1 MSRTPRRFPIA
12 FRSCALVMA
21 LVAVIAAASP
31 TGAGAA
37 PSSQQVQDAKDR
49 VASLLAQ
56 LRDAKSK
63 LTAIDQQLTAAAAE
77 VDKDQ
82 AALEKVTADL
92 LDTQRRLKQTQA
104 RYDRI
109 VAQLGDRA
117 ATEFM
122 NGPASN
128 LDFILGATSL
138 GDLSDRIEFV
148 GAVAQ
153 SDADLAHEVASTRN
167 ELQGQRSHLLDVQ
180 KQQSDILARA
190 QAVQKQIDGL
200 FQAEQQIVDGISSK
214 RAEATR
220 IFRRLSKAR
229 QAWLAQQFAG
239 GVYGGGHSNV
249 PVPAGWEHVL
259 ERCPVDGPRSYS
271 DGFGAPRYG
280 GGFHLH
286 AGVDILSPIGTPIV
300 APFAGTAQRAYNTL
314 GGNSEYVYG
323 SRGYV
328 YNAHLSQYSAHSDG
342 PVHAGDVIG
351 YVGDTGDAK
360 GTPHDHFEFHPN
372 VIPSHWPASGYGYAV
387 IGSAVNPYPLLVAA
401 CG

>member
-12 FRSCALVMA
+12 FRSCAAA
-21 LVAVIAAASP
+21 LAVVAVVFMAAP

-37 PSSQQVQDAKDR
+37 PSAQQVQDAKDR
-49 VASLLAQ
+49 VAALLSQ
-56 LRDAKSK
+56 LKAEKSK
-63 LTAIDQQLTAAAAE
+63 LAVINAQLTAAAAE

-82 AALEKVTADL
+82 ATLEKVTADL
-92 LDTQRRLKQTQA
+92 LATQLRIRTAQA
-104 RYDRI
+104 RYDAI
-109 VAQLGDRA
+109 VARLGDRA
-117 ATEFM
+117 ATAFM

-148 GAVAQ
+148 GVVAQ
-153 SDADLAHEVASTRN
+153 SDADLAQEVASTRN
-167 ELQGQRSHLLDVQ
+167 ELLGEKGHLQQVQ
-180 KQQSDILARA
+180 TQQTGLLKSA
-190 QAVQKQIDGL
+190 QAVQQKIDGY
-200 FQAEQQIVDGISSK
+200 FQAEQQIVAGIATK
-214 RAEATR
+214 RADAQQTAQ
-220 IFRRLSKAR
+220 RLSKAR
-229 QAWLAQQFAG
+229 QTWLAQQLAG
-239 GVYGGGHSNV
+239 GVYGGGHTGV

-271 DGFGAPRYG
+271 DDFGAPRYA

-286 AGVDILSPIGTPIV
+286 AGVDILSPRGTPIV
-300 APFAGTAQRAYNTL
+300 APFDGTAQTTYNTL
-314 GGNSEYVYG
+314 GGNSVYVYG

-328 YNAHLSQYSAHSDG
+328 YNAHLSAYSSKSNG
-342 PVHAGDVIG
+342 PVHTGDVIG

-372 VIPSHWPASGYGYAV
+372 VIPSGWPASGYGYAV
-387 IGSAVNPYPLLVAA
+387 IGTAVNPYPLLVAA